1 MGHQFHQSTVLILV
15 PFKWYFVGTKTE
27 RLTMTKH
34 EINTL
39 VEQYLKTNSIKK
51 IPQSKS
57 QKDNQPTFVKRSFK
71 RNYSFKN

>member
-1 MGHQFHQSTVLILV
+1 MRV
-15 PFKWYFVGTKTE
+15 PKQKGKN
-27 RLTMTKH
+27 MTQN
-34 EINTL
+34 EIDSA

-57 QKDNQPTFVKRSFK
+57 QKDNRPTFVKRSFK